1 MQDLAKLGITK
12 HANKHLSDHS
22 TWLLDIP
29 STLLGLLVGLL
40 IAIFVMNHDLYEI
53 DQAGNTQIEAHEP
66 NQVKKKKSI
75 NFEFYGALR
84 TYEVVPRQIEQLTNY
99 YR

>member
-1 MQDLAKLGITK
+1 MQDFAKLGITK
-12 HANKHLSDHS
+12 HANKQLSDHS

-40 IAIFVMNHDLYEI
+40 IAIFFMNHDLFEI
-53 DQAGNTQIEAHEP
+53 NQARGSQIDAHEP
-66 NQVKKKKSI
+66 HDNKDKKSI